1 MWVVMYAQTQHTCM
15 CMKMNQ
21 VTTSILLYLRCRSL
35 WCRHEAERMEQEAKG
50 RLERQKITDE
60 AEAEK
65 ARRQLLELQA
75 KRCEEAMLAKLVN

>member
-1 MWVVMYAQTQHTCM
+1 MRCQIELTH
-15 CMKMNQ
+15 
-21 VTTSILLYLRCRSL
+21 TTSILLCHQVHPCHTS
-35 WCRHEAERMEQEAKG
+35 RHEAERMEQEAKG

-75 KRCEEAMLAKLVN
+75 KRYLTSVSY